1 MTLASDEVDE
11 LVRLRRQLHHHPE
24 LRFTEHA
31 TAGLLAGMLQPFG
44 RVRTGLAGTGL
55 LLEVDGP
62 LPGPAV
68 LLRADM
74 DAYPVQDVKT
84 EPYASTNAGVCHAC
98 GHDVHMTVAYGVA
111 ARLAADPPARGS
123 VAVLFQP
130 AEEIPFGEASGAA
143 AVLRDDALRG
153 RRFDAVLGLHCW
165 PDLPVGTLGVDRT
178 TAMAAKDAFRVEVLG
193 RTAHA
198 ATPALGRDAI
208 LGLSGMVNL
217 LHAAVARS
225 RNADELVAFNIGT
238 IAGGASQSQV
248 AGYAEATGTLRTH
261 DEAVRERL
269 KTVIERLARQ
279 QAAALDLGVRFTWA
293 NEMPPVRNAAELVA
307 LAHTELSDLV
317 EVVDL
322 AVPPLT
328 TDDFA
333 LLGALGPSLYVKLGV
348 TGERGGAPLHSGTF
362 DVDERCLAVGV
373 TALDRLTRAVL
384 DGRLTPSAAPRST
397 DAPTGGPST
406 AGAPAAQRTGS
417 ADAPAAQRTGS
428 ADTPAAQRTGS
439 ADANGSAAP
448 GTDPTVAAVPS

>member
-1 MTLASDEVDE
+1 MTLAHDEVDE
-11 LVRLRRQLHHHPE
+11 LVRLRRQLHQHPE
-24 LRFTEHA
+24 LRFTEHETAA
-31 TAGLLAGMLQPFG
+31 TLAAMLQPLG
-44 RVRTGLAGTGL
+44 RVRTGIAGTGL
-55 LLEVDGP
+55 LVELDGAA
-62 LPGPAV
+62 PGPTV

-74 DAYPVQDVKT
+74 DAYPVQDAKS
-84 EPYASTNAGVCHAC
+84 EPYASGNAGVCHAC

-111 ARLAADPPARGS
+111 ARLAAAPPARGS
-123 VAVLFQP
+123 VTVLFQP
-130 AEEIPFGEASGAA
+130 AEEIPFGAASGAA
-143 AVLRDDALRG
+143 AALADEALCG

-165 PDLPVGTLGVDRT
+165 PDLPVGTLGVDRA
-178 TAMAAKDAFRVEVLG
+178 TAMAAKDAFRIEVLG
-193 RTAHA
+193 RAAHA

-261 DEAVRERL
+261 DEGTRERL
-269 KTVIERLARQ
+269 KTVIERVARQ
-279 QAAALDLGVRFTWA
+279 QAAALDLGIRFTWA

-307 LAHTELSDLV
+307 LAHAELPGLV
-317 EVVDL
+317 DVVDL

-348 TGERGGAPLHSGTF
+348 TGDRGGAPLHSGAF
-362 DVDERCLAVGV
+362 DVDERCLDAGV

-384 DGRLTPSAAPRST
+384 DGRLAA
-397 DAPTGGPST
+397 GPES
-406 AGAPAAQRTGS
+406 
-417 ADAPAAQRTGS
+417 
-428 ADTPAAQRTGS
+428 
-439 ADANGSAAP
+439 
-448 GTDPTVAAVPS
+448 TVAAVSA